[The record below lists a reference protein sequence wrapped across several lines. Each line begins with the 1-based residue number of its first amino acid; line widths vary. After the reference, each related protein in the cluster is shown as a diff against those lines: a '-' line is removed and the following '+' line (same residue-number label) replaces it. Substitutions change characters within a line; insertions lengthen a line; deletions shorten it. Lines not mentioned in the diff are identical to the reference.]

1 MAPPRRMARHCSL
14 QGRANRARDGG
25 SQHQA
30 RVGQAGG
37 DKAGGAGRAAMQI
50 VASRAGAVTAT
61 MRRAVAGGGRPDGGR
76 PVRCGN

>member
-14 QGRANRARDGG
+14 EGRANRARDGG

-37 DKAGGAGRAAMQI
+37 DKAGAAGRAAMQI
-50 VASRAGAVTAT
+50 VASRAGAT
-61 MRRAVAGGGRPDGGR
+61 MRRAVAGHARRRPAGKMR
-76 PVRCGN
+76 